1 MGFLYRDTHVRIS
14 TPLKKSPLP
23 LREGTEGRGNI
34 KCFLT
39 LTLCLLFLE
48 CLSGCSFHIP
58 KIIVLDDPLSPEE
71 HLNLGVSY
79 EKNGE
84 YDNAIKEYTVASKR
98 LPVAYLYIGNVYF
111 LKNDLREAE
120 KYYKKAIQKD
130 PLNADAH
137 NNLAWL
143 YYTEGENLTEA
154 ETLALK
160 AIALDPSK
168 KDTYQ
173 DTLCKIRDARAD

>member
-1 MGFLYRDTHVRIS
+1 M
-14 TPLKKSPLP
+14 
-23 LREGTEGRGNI
+23 REGTEGRGNI

-120 KYYKKAIQKD
+120 KYYKKAMQKD

-154 ETLALK
+154 ESLALK
-160 AIALDPSK
+160 AIELDPSK
-168 KDTYQ
+168 RDTYQ
-173 DTLCKIRDARAD
+173 DTLEKIRDARAR